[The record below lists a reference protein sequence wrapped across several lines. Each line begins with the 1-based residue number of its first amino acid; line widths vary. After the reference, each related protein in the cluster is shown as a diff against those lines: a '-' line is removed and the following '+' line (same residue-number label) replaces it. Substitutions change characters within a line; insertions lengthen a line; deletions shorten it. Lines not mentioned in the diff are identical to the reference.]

1 MSTQVADS
9 YPTRSIL
16 HHECAGAADLAAWI
30 AHLRLKNRSAR
41 TLDDYERTIAALLLW
56 RDKPVA
62 EYTLEDLEHFILAKY
77 GPTPGARVRMSH
89 LKGFFDFLYNR
100 DRIPKNLGARLEMP
114 KKHAQKVIDVFTDA
128 ELVLIYGADPLAC
141 LLCETG
147 IRKSEARNLQRRH
160 VNLQAGELVVY
171 EGKGSKDR
179 VVPLTDRAQMVV
191 ADLDL
196 MEGLAPE
203 SYLWPT
209 NPNLLVIGRVVFRD
223 TPISNTS
230 MQQWWAH
237 PKRGVL
243 AKAGVGYRNMHTTR
257 HTFATRYLRA
267 GGRLET
273 LKRMLGHTSISTTE
287 DLYSHLDVEDV
298 RADLK
303 LLELV

>member
-1 MSTQVADS
+1 MSATVQDSGTQS
-9 YPTRSIL
+9 TR
-16 HHECAGAADLAAWI
+16 HHSGRAYGALDDWLR
-30 AHLRLKNRSAR
+30 HLRLKQRSER
-41 TLDDYERTIAALLLW
+41 TLDDYERTIAALIVW
-56 RDKPVA
+56 RDKAP
-62 EYTLEDLEHFILAKY
+62 EDYTLEDLEHFILAKY

-114 KKHAQKVIDVFTDA
+114 RKQSQKVIDVFSDA
-128 ELVLIYGADPLAC
+128 ELVLIYAADPLAC

-160 VNLQAGELVVY
+160 VDLQAGELVVY

-196 MEGLAPE
+196 TEGLAPE

-243 AKAGVGYRNMHTTR
+243 AKAGVSYRNMHTTR